1 MAASST
7 GTLGRVRQSL
17 EGELGRRL
25 VHASGAVLPILHVLG
40 VLTWLQVTSGFFLGL
55 VAAVVL
61 ETLRLYGGLQLWVY
75 EHLTREYEQDNI
87 AGYLLYMFSATTAA
101 AIYGP
106 TVGTPAIFMLALAD
120 PISGTVSGEE
130 LRFMKRPKALGVMFV
145 ASAALAAPFL
155 YEYPAAIILGGL
167 GGMVA
172 DGFKPRIRGYVI
184 DDNFT
189 IPLVAATAMW
199 VGVQFHAII

>member
-7 GTLGRVRQSL
+7 GTLDRVRRRL

-25 VHASGAVLPILHVLG
+25 VHSSGAVLPALHVLG
-40 VLTWLQVTSGFFLGL
+40 VLSWLQVTAGFFLGL
-55 VAAVVL
+55 TAAVIL

-106 TVGTPAIFMLALAD
+106 TVGTPAIFMLAIAD

-130 LRFMKRPKALGVMFV
+130 LRFVKRPRALAVMFV

-155 YEYPAAIILGGL
+155 HEYPAAIVLGGL

-172 DGFKPRIRGYVI
+172 DGVKPRIRGYVI

-199 VGVQFHAII
+199 IGVEFHALL

>member
-7 GTLGRVRQSL
+7 GTFERVRQTL

-40 VLTWLQVTSGFFLGL
+40 VLTWLQVTAGFFIGL

-87 AGYLLYMFSATTAA
+87 AGYLLYMFSATSAA

-106 TVGTPAIFMLALAD
+106 TVGTPAILMLALAD
-120 PISGTVSGEE
+120 PISGAVSSEE
-130 LRFMKRPKALGVMFV
+130 LRLIKKPRALAVMFV
-145 ASAALAAPFL
+145 ACAALAAPFL
-155 YEYPAAIILGGL
+155 YQYPAAVLFGGL
-167 GGMVA
+167 GGMTA
-172 DGFKPRIRGYVI
+172 DGVKPRIRGYVI

-199 VGVQFHAII
+199 LGFRLHLLV